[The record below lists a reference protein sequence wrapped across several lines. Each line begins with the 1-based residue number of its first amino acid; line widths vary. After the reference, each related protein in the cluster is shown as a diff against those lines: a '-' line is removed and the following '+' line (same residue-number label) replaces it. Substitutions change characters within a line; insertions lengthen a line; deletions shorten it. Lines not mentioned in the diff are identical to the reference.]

1 MIGTLRK
8 YSEPV
13 IELETLLA
21 IRLLLKNT
29 NGTLISIYP
38 KRIAKVCYLKESPPY
53 LLMIGNVLRVLSA
66 MDLGLYRTSSRYRSI
81 YLLPKRSPLA
91 NIISSSIVGLYELA
105 KDIMNMSGSRYVRER
120 YSTYRSE
127 TIFD

>member
-1 MIGTLRK
+1 VINILRK
-8 YSEPV
+8 YLEPI

-21 IRLLLKNT
+21 IRILLKNT
-29 NGTLISIYP
+29 NGTLISVYP
-38 KRIAKVCYLKESPPY
+38 KRIARICYLKESPPY

-91 NIISSSIVGLYELA
+91 NIISNSIVGLYELA
-105 KDIMNMSGSRYVRER
+105 KDVMNMSGNRYVRER
-120 YSTYRSE
+120 RNMCRSE
-127 TIFD
+127 IIFD

>member
-1 MIGTLRK
+1 MINILRK
-8 YSEPV
+8 YLEPI

-21 IRLLLKNT
+21 IRILLKNT
-29 NGTLISIYP
+29 NGTLISVYP
-38 KRIAKVCYLKESPPY
+38 KRIARICYLKESPPY

-91 NIISSSIVGLYELA
+91 NIISNSIVGLYELA
-105 KDIMNMSGSRYVRER
+105 KDVMNMSGNRYVRER
-120 YSTYRSE
+120 RNMCRSE
-127 TIFD
+127 IIFD